1 MRNISSAELL
11 KEWTAG
17 WNVGNSLDAC
27 KCGGLEAEESW
38 GNPKT
43 TQKLIDGVIS
53 TGINVI
59 RVPVTWFNHLD
70 ENYGIDKAWMDR
82 VQEVVDYAYKRGVF
96 VILNT
101 HHENFLYT
109 SNENYPKASE
119 ILVRI
124 WEQICERFGGYG
136 ERLLFEGL
144 NEPRKNGAPDEWDST
159 DEEAFGV
166 INKLN
171 MDFVNTVRSSGG
183 NNALRHLVLA
193 TYCGACSDE
202 IMRSL
207 FVPDD
212 DKVIVNVHS
221 YIPWHFA
228 AEENGS
234 AVFDPNSPEDT
245 GKLDSTFEYMKKYC
259 VDKGIPLM
267 INEFGAVNRGNT
279 AERIKYLNYFKSKAD
294 ALGIKYLWWDNGY
307 RHSFGLFDRKNGKCL
322 FKDIVEALTK

>member
-27 KCGGLEAEESW
+27 KCGGLESEESW
-38 GNPKT
+38 HNPKVS
-43 TQKLIDGVIS
+43 QKLIDGVIL
-53 TGINVI
+53 TGLNVI
-59 RVPVTWFNHLD
+59 RVPVTWSNHLD
-70 ENYGIDKAWMDR
+70 ENFNIDKAWMDR

-109 SNENYPKASE
+109 SQENYPKASE

-144 NEPRKNGAPDEWDST
+144 NEPRKNGAPDEWHCT
-159 DEEAFGV
+159 DEEAFDV
-166 INKLN
+166 VNKLN
-171 MDFVNTVRSSGG
+171 MDFVKTVRSSGG
-183 NNALRHLVLA
+183 NNAIRHLVLA
-193 TYCGACSDE
+193 TYCGACTDE

-207 FVPDD
+207 KVPDD

-221 YIPWHFA
+221 YIPWDFA
-228 AEENGS
+228 AKEDGS
-234 AVFDPNSPEDT
+234 AEFNNTAE
-245 GKLDSTFEYMKKYC
+245 LDATFEYMKKYC
-259 VDKGIPLM
+259 ADKNIPLM
-267 INEFGAVNRGNT
+267 INEFGAVNRNNT
-279 AERIKYLNYFKSKAD
+279 EERVKYIEYFKSKAD

-307 RHSFGLFDRKNGKCL
+307 RHSFALFDRKNGKPL
-322 FKDIVEALTK
+322 FKSIVDALVK

>member
-27 KCGGLEAEESW
+27 KCGGLESEESW
-38 GNPKT
+38 HNPKV

-59 RVPVTWFNHLD
+59 RVPATWSNHLD
-70 ENYGIDKAWMDR
+70 ENYNVDAAWMDR

-109 SNENYPKASE
+109 SQENYPKASE
-119 ILVRI
+119 ILILI
-124 WEQICERFGGYG
+124 WEQICERFGNYG

-144 NEPRKNGAPDEWDST
+144 NEPRKNGAPDEWHCT
-159 DEEAFGV
+159 DEEAFDV
-166 INKLN
+166 VNKLN
-171 MDFVNTVRSSGG
+171 TDFVNTVRSGG
-183 NNALRHLVLA
+183 EKNAIRHLVLA
-193 TYCGACSDE
+193 TYCGACTDE

-207 FVPDD
+207 EIPDD
-212 DKVIVNVHS
+212 DKIIVNVHS
-221 YIPWHFA
+221 YIPWNFA
-228 AEENGS
+228 AEENGLE
-234 AVFDPNSPEDT
+234 VFNET
-245 GKLDSTFEYMKKYC
+245 AELDATFGYMKKY
-259 VDKGIPLM
+259 VIDKNVPL
-267 INEFGAVNRGNT
+267 IIDEFGAVDRENT
-279 AERIKYLNYFKSKAD
+279 AERIKYLEYFKSKAY

-307 RHSFGLFDRKNGKCL
+307 RRSFALFDRKNGKPY
-322 FKDIVEALTK
+322 FKEIVETLVR